1 MKSFGPKEVN
11 FIWNMEV
18 CESFATHCWTD
29 EVLTKSKMIYQHMNI
44 NAVIN
49 FFFRIWIKP

>member
-1 MKSFGPKEVN
+1 
-11 FIWNMEV
+11 MEV
-18 CESFATHCWTD
+18 CESFVTHCWTD